1 MNSPAR
7 NDVSCFL
14 CGQHS
19 DRHYATT
26 QYTHV
31 NNGGRDVFCVVVAV
45 VILSMKPVPVRVKR
59 MGIQRHTARSRRV
72 KIE

>member
-19 DRHYATT
+19 DHCYAMT
-26 QYTHV
+26 QYTRV
-31 NNGGRDVFCVVVAV
+31 DNGGGDVFCVVVAV
-45 VILSMKPVPVRVKR
+45 VI
-59 MGIQRHTARSRRV
+59 
-72 KIE
+72 